1 MAEDLASV
9 NILVIGLV
17 QGVFYRA
24 STLEQAQRLGLTGW
38 VKNLAGGNEVEI
50 VAEGPRYALEQLVD
64 WAKQGPPDARI
75 DDCIARYGPYRGEF
89 RTFMIVR

>member
-1 MAEDLASV
+1 MADDLASV
-9 NILVIGLV
+9 TLVVSGLV

-38 VKNLAGGNEVEI
+38 VKNLAGGEVEI

-64 WAKQGPPDARI
+64 WAKQGPPEARV
-75 DDCIARYGPYRGEF
+75 DDVIARYGPYRGEF